1 MTMKKFT
8 NILIGL
14 AALVAVAASC
24 KKYEVTTPAEIDSAL
39 VGEWQLVE
47 TKAEGTLVAEDMSIY
62 LSIETNGAFELFQKS
77 ADQTVRYD
85 RYTGTCTSKDGIF
98 TGVYSDGKELNKWM
112 YSFTSE
118 GLVLQSYNLLE
129 VQKYKKVEI
138 PADVREN
145 ANSILTKSDSN
156 SPIL

>member
-1 MTMKKFT
+1 MTMKRFT

-24 KKYEVTTPAEIDSAL
+24 KKEEVPPQQEIDSAL

-47 TKAEGTLVAEDMSIY
+47 TKAEGTTVAEDMSIY

>member
-1 MTMKKFT
+1 MTMKRFT

-24 KKYEVTTPAEIDSAL
+24 KKEEVTTPSEIDSAL